1 MATFRKEMLFLGEVE
16 VQVYDTKL
24 SSFVNIDSSDHVLFE
39 DATKMK
45 FLRKNEVMISL
56 EKGAAYFLSILLLKK
71 IAYVFIYCCNCN
83 EDIGLNSYTF
93 IYTYQC
99 LILPCYTLGQAT
111 SILQCLQLCFIFSNK
126 KHF

>member
-56 EKGAAYFLSILLLKK
+56 EKGAA
-71 IAYVFIYCCNCN
+71 
-83 EDIGLNSYTF
+83 
-93 IYTYQC
+93 
-99 LILPCYTLGQAT
+99 
-111 SILQCLQLCFIFSNK
+111 
-126 KHF
+126 